1 MKYKRKISYIIIFM
15 LTIMLLASCVQEIDK
30 PETEEQTEEPEQQE
44 QQENKVDIG
53 TYYPLAV
60 GNQWEYEGVGN
71 EFAEYTQKV
80 IYSKD
85 NKYQVMIDNGGTIT
99 ANIYV
104 LRDESLVRTYS
115 EAEVYDEKN
124 VLDEESNME
133 DIIIKLPLKVG
144 TKWESQGNQCEITD
158 IDATVTVPAGTF
170 DNCIVIKVTY
180 KESGAFSNLYY
191 CKEVGLVKSEYIDND
206 NDFEVLSLLR
216 SYNLSDK

>member
-1 MKYKRKISYIIIFM
+1 MKFKRIISYTFILV
-15 LTIMLLASCVQEIDK
+15 LTIMLLASCAQEV
-30 PETEEQTEEPEQQE
+30 EEPGTEEPQE
-44 QQENKVDIG
+44 QEDKVTVE

-71 EFAEYTQKV
+71 EYATYTQKV
-80 IYSKD
+80 VYSKD
-85 NKYQVMIDNGGTIT
+85 NKYQIMIDNGGTIS

-104 LRDESLVRTYS
+104 INDESLIRTYS

-170 DNCIVIKVTY
+170 ENCIIIKKIY
-180 KESGAFSNLYY
+180 KESGASSNFYY
-191 CKEVGLVKSEYIDND
+191 CKGVGLVKSEYIDD
-206 NDFEVLSLLR
+206 DSEVSSSLR
-216 SYNLSDK
+216 NYKLSDK